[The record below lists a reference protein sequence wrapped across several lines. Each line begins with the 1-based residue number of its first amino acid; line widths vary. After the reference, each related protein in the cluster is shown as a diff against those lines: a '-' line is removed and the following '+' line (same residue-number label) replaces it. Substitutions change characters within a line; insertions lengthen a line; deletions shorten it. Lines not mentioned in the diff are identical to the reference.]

1 MICRYNTLFAVWES
15 FPQGLRLPGGMH
27 EKKQGGLEMNQKH
40 PFKKA
45 VALFLVMTVLLGLMV
60 VGAFA
65 AAPATS
71 NHFNVVAVVDASGSM
86 LSNDPSGLRYEAID
100 LFANL
105 LAEKGNVLGAVAF
118 NEEVI
123 AHDPAVA
130 VDSRDAKMRVVNALR
145 QVEVRPN
152 ADTNIGAALDEAINM
167 LQTDGDESLPSV
179 ILLLSDGNTDL
190 NTQKKMDA
198 SLEAKAEAIQRARE
212 QGIRVFSVCLNVNGK
227 ADLAEMEQISSATG
241 GVFQE
246 VKTPDDL
253 QGVFNSFYSLIYGA
267 ITQEIV
273 NEKFP
278 PGGRVET
285 DFEIPGIG
293 VEEVNVIM
301 YGDVKTIELIQP
313 DGQKL
318 EPEMIRSE
326 SFVMIK
332 LTDVMPGRW
341 KLITTGI
348 PGGQIRI
355 NMVYNSNMGIQVE
368 TEPDSLEIRPDETLR
383 VKAWLTNPD
392 GKADARQNTGYK
404 VELVLMD
411 PMDQE
416 IERIDMKPVDDHFEA
431 EKQFSEGSYQYQVV
445 ASGYGLERA
454 SEVFG
459 PLIVDAT
466 HNNTAPVPVE
476 NPVVDRVYFWPFT
489 DGATYT
495 LDMNTLATD
504 AQESQLNY
512 QIVSASFLEG
522 KDYTVDPQGVIHM
535 ENFSL
540 RKGAYTIRAVD
551 SGGLSCDVEVVV
563 QSYNIGIL
571 ALLGLAALGLLGLI
585 IFGIVLR
592 ILLTRPFAGTI
603 TASTNVN
610 FQNRQKTLD
619 NPGRGRKKL
628 SAFNLDNMGL
638 DPSKTYFQAT
648 GKNYIE
654 LIPNV
659 PVFTQ
664 KSGNAPVKKVVIENN
679 LPVTVKVKQDS
690 PNELTIRFTSRLK
703 NGGRKGGAPG
713 KKSGAPGSYSGP
725 GGGSYGAPGGSS
737 YGAPGG
743 KAGQRSKWKK

>member
-1 MICRYNTLFAVWES
+1 
-15 FPQGLRLPGGMH
+15 
-27 EKKQGGLEMNQKH
+27 MNKKH
-40 PFKKA
+40 PFKQA
-45 VALFLVMTVLLGLMV
+45 VTIFLVMTVLLGLMV

-86 LSNDPSGLRYEAID
+86 LSTDPDGLRYEAID

-118 NEEVI
+118 DENVI

-145 QVEVRPN
+145 EVKVDPYG
-152 ADTNIGAALDEAINM
+152 DTNIGAALEEAINM
-167 LQTDGDESLPSV
+167 LQTGGDKSLPSV

-190 NTQKKMDA
+190 NTQDKMDA

-212 QGIRVFSVCLNVNGK
+212 EGIRVFSVCLNVNGK
-227 ADLAEMEQISSATG
+227 ADPAEMEQISSATG

-278 PGGRVET
+278 PDGRVET
-285 DFEIPGIG
+285 EFEIPGIG

-318 EPEMIRSE
+318 EPEMIRSP

-392 GKADARQNTGYK
+392 GRSTARQNTGYT
-404 VELVLMD
+404 VQLVLMD
-411 PMDQE
+411 PLDQE
-416 IERIDMKPVDDHFEA
+416 IERIDMQPVDDHFEA
-431 EKQFSEGSYQYQVV
+431 EKQFAEGSYQYQVV

-466 HNNTAPVPVE
+466 HNNTAPVPVK

-504 AQESQLNY
+504 AQESQLTY
-512 QIVSASFLEG
+512 QIVSTSFLEG
-522 KDYTVDPQGVIHM
+522 KDYTVDAQGVIHM

-551 SGGLSCDVEVVV
+551 SGGLSCDIEVVV

-571 ALLGLAALGLLGLI
+571 ALLGLAALGILGLAV
-585 IFGIVLR
+585 FGLILWF
-592 ILLTRPFAGTI
+592 LLTRPFRGAI
-603 TASTNVN
+603 TASSMVN
-610 FQNRQKTLD
+610 FQTRQKTLS
-619 NPGRGRKKL
+619 NLGRGRRKL
-628 SAFNLDNMGL
+628 YAFDLDDVGL
-638 DPSKTYFQAT
+638 DPRKSYFQAT
-648 GKNYIE
+648 GKDYVLFVSNTPFYTSVSGANAVTKAKVDNN
-654 LIPNV
+654 IP
-659 PVFTQ
+659 
-664 KSGNAPVKKVVIENN
+664 
-679 LPVTVKVKQDS
+679 
-690 PNELTIRFTSRLK
+690 LTIKVSREDPRELQVRFSSIIHGRAGMGGPVPK
-703 NGGRKGGAPG
+703 PPRGGRGGAPG
-713 KKSGAPGSYSGP
+713 GYGSSPSGP
-725 GGGSYGAPGGSS
+725 PSGPSGQGSRGGFG
-737 YGAPGG
+737 
-743 KAGQRSKWKK
+743 R